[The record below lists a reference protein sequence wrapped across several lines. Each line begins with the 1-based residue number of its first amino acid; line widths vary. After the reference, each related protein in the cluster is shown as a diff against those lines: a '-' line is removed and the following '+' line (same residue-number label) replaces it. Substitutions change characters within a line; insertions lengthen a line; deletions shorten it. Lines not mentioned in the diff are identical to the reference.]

1 MKPFDTTPLAPAQRE
16 LEAAERC
23 LAHMR
28 AARSFRDYE
37 SYWKSLLSALE
48 KSWQKMR
55 AAEPQMNSRF
65 APWLGKQERFRKSD
79 PLLQYLNQARDAD
92 HHGLDP
98 ILRRAPRRDHRS
110 SWAFDI
116 ALKDLVANRR
126 KVAFGREE
134 AIEDLFTPKR
144 VELLPVRNRGRTYPI
159 PGQHNGRGIK
169 KADPVGFGALGIE
182 FYSAVLAEAMDRFQP
197 LGS

>member
-1 MKPFDTTPLAPAQRE
+1 
-16 LEAAERC
+16 
-23 LAHMR
+23 MR

-37 SYWKSLLSALE
+37 SHWQTLLSALE

-55 AAEPQMNSRF
+55 ASEPQMNSRF

-98 ILRRAPRRDHRS
+98 ILRRAPRNEDRR
-110 SWAFDI
+110 SWAYDI

-126 KVAFGREE
+126 KVVFGPEE
-134 AIEDLFTPKR
+134 ALEDLFTSNW
-144 VELLPVRNRGRTYPI
+144 VELLPVRNRGRTYPV
-159 PGQHNGRGIK
+159 PGRHNGRAIEMV
-169 KADPVGFGALGIE
+169 DPVSFGALGIE
-182 FYSAVLAEAMDRFQP
+182 FYSAILAEAKDGFQP
-197 LGS
+197 LRP